1 MWSRAFFPS
10 LLYRENGRAKRL
22 RPTSLVRADIIFSPW
37 SSLLMEQIW
46 HGIQCARIF
55 PSLSLSR
62 RLWALISNDLSPIWI
77 LMEAV
82 RKRGGERRGR
92 KTIFLASGL
101 KFLSLV
107 PYTAGSLAVYLP
119 ASFLVHSLSYWHNL
133 ARRACS
139 RLNGPVELVVVTFL
153 QKSFRIHWNGKV
165 QALYNPHPDSVAQTK
180 TDRHDKKE
188 RYFSL
193 LSVRKE
199 GHFAI
204 GKSKRM
210 SQIRD
215 L

>member
-1 MWSRAFFPS
+1 MGSNVLGFFP
-10 LLYRENGRAKRL
+10 
-22 RPTSLVRADIIFSPW
+22 
-37 SSLLMEQIW
+37 
-46 HGIQCARIF
+46 
-55 PSLSLSR
+55 LSLSR

-82 RKRGGERRGR
+82 RKRAGERRGR

-165 QALYNPHPDSVAQTK
+165 RALYYNPHPPYDSRAGTWRE
-180 TDRHDKKE
+180 TDRQTTEK
-188 RYFSL
+188 RYIS
-193 LSVRKE
+193 
-199 GHFAI
+199 
-204 GKSKRM
+204 
-210 SQIRD
+210 
-215 L
+215 